1 MKNIMVFYGEEK
13 FLIDKAVTETLSKY
27 SGQVSKYDLSETS
40 INTLLEDASSI
51 SLFDGDKIIVG
62 YNADFLSG
70 NQNKE
75 ELNNF
80 DNLSKY
86 IDNPNPDSIVILTL
100 TSDKLDKRKSIVKK
114 LLDKAGVKEFAKLSD
129 NDLIKFA
136 REVFDKSEY
145 QISFKA
151 LHLLID
157 RIGNNL
163 YLLNSECEKLMLYKM
178 DSKTIDE
185 QDIEEMITKY
195 DVDNIFA
202 LTDAVIKKDINTSL
216 SLYQELLKRGEEP
229 IKIIVMLANQ
239 FRLIFQVKRLS
250 TKGMGE
256 DKIAEYLSVHPY
268 RVKLAREVRL
278 NEKELLKYISLLAD
292 LDEGIKMGDVN
303 KDTGLELFLLKL

>member
-75 ELNNF
+75 ESNNF

-86 IDNPNPDSIVILTL
+86 IDNPNPNSIVILTL

-114 LLDKAGVKEFAKLSD
+114 LLDKAGVKEFAKPSD

-136 REVFDKSEY
+136 RETFDKSKY

-157 RIGNNL
+157 RTGNNL
-163 YLLNSECEKLMLYKM
+163 YLLNSECEKLKLYKM

-195 DVDNIFA
+195 DVDNIFE

>member
-1 MKNIMVFYGEEK
+1 MKNIMVFYGEES
-13 FLIDKAVTETLSKY
+13 FLIDKAISDVISKHG
-27 SGQVSKYDLSETS
+27 GQALKYDLSQTS

-51 SLFDGDKIIVG
+51 SLFDGDKIIIG

-75 ELNNF
+75 EVNSF

-86 IDNPNPDSIVILTL
+86 IGNPNPSSIIILTL
-100 TSDKLDKRKSIVKK
+100 TSDKLDKRKNIVKK
-114 LLDKAGVKEFAKLSD
+114 LLEHADVREFAKPSD
-129 NDLIKFA
+129 NDLVKYVK
-136 REVFDKSEY
+136 EVFDNNKY
-145 QISFKA
+145 QINFKA

-157 RIGNNL
+157 RVGNNL

-178 DSKTIDE
+178 DNKIIDE

-195 DVDNIFA
+195 DADNIFT
-202 LTDAVIKKDINTSL
+202 LTDAVIKKDINTAL

-239 FRLIFQVKRLS
+239 FRLVFQVKRLCA
-250 TKGMGE
+250 KGMNE
-256 DKIAEYLSVHPY
+256 SKIAEYLSVHPY
-268 RVKLAREVRL
+268 RVKLAKEVRL
-278 NEKELLKYISLLAD
+278 NEKELLNYISLLAD
-292 LDEGIKMGDVN
+292 LDEGIKMGDIN